1 MSEKEQIARREGCQA
16 QAHPWIVQSAGVGV
30 WGTEASTTSA
40 TIDAAVL
47 GGKAATLAR
56 LSAAGLSVPAWLVVT
71 PAALAASLSP
81 ETYDRLTAAGDEMA
95 AAAILAELTLA
106 GDVRAALADALQRLS
121 PDGEPVAV
129 RSSMVAEDGQQHSFA
144 GQFESFLN
152 VSPDTTAADGVAAKV
167 VAVWRAAF
175 APQVYAYRRERG
187 IAAQPV
193 VPAVLIQRMVQADA
207 AGIAFSADPVS
218 GRRGVA
224 VVAAVRGLGDELAAG
239 HATGDTWQV
248 DRQGKVTP
256 DVIEDAAAPVL
267 DAATVGEVA
276 ALARRCAAHFARPQD
291 IEWAVE
297 DGRLWLLQSRPITT
311 LVGMADPDGSAT
323 IWDNSNIVES
333 YGGMTTPLTYSF
345 ARRAYQEVYQEL
357 CRILGVRRSVIQQQ
371 QVVFANLVGYVRGRI
386 YYNLLNWYRILALL
400 PGFKANR
407 HFMEQMMGVKES
419 LPESI
424 VADLAAATWRE
435 RLRDRVDL
443 ARTVVGLMAAAAGL
457 ERRKAR
463 FLVRLRQALGDETPD
478 FSLWRA
484 DELVAYYRRLES
496 DLLPHWDAPLVND
509 FFAMIFYGVL
519 RWLTMAWCGD
529 EQGTLHNDL
538 LTGQGEM
545 ISAEPAQR
553 VREMAALARRADAD
567 DPKFSTRLRS
577 GTLAETTAA
586 LEQHLDFAAA
596 YHAYLARFGERCL
609 NELKLE
615 SATLHDNP
623 MPLLRAVGQVA
634 LEPGDAIVDTT
645 ADAAAQAR
653 SAPAR
658 AAEAQV
664 AAALANKPLRRRLF
678 AWVLDQARRRV
689 RDRENLRF
697 ERTRVFGRA
706 RRILR
711 ALGERL
717 YAADALDDPADV
729 FMLEA
734 GEVCGWVEGTATCAD
749 LRGLVAVRRRQ
760 LAAWAD
766 LPEPPPR
773 FVTYGALYA
782 TDTLEGTGPAHA
794 DQAVI
799 EGEMVT
805 AVGASPGTVRGRA
818 RVVHDPLTA
827 ALEPGDIVVA
837 DHTDPSWIMI
847 LPLASALVVVRG
859 SLLSHAAI
867 VARELNVPAVVGVS
881 GAMTWLRDGD
891 WIEVDGRAGTVRRLS
906 PDEVHTG

>member
-1 MSEKEQIARREGCQA
+1 MNGERYVVEVVTAVRRA
-16 QAHPWIVQSAGVGV
+16 WIVLPDDGRGAAQ
-30 WGTEASTTSA
+30 
-40 TIDAAVL
+40 IDAAQV
-47 GGKAATLAR
+47 GGKAATLAA
-56 LSAAGLSVPAWLVVT
+56 LEAAGLPVPAWFAVT
-71 PAALAASLSP
+71 PAALEASLLP
-81 ETYDRLTAAGDEMA
+81 EQYARLTTSQDAST
-95 AAAILAELTLA
+95 AAAILDDLTLDA
-106 GDVRAALADALQRLS
+106 AVAAALEQALKQLA
-121 PDGEPVAV
+121 PNGEAVAV
-129 RSSMVAEDGQQHSFA
+129 RSSVVAEDGPHHSFA
-144 GQFESFLN
+144 GQFASFLN
-152 VSPDTTAADGVAAKV
+152 VPPDQVAEKV
-167 VAVWRAAF
+167 MAVWRAAF

-187 IAAQPV
+187 MAAQPI
-193 VPAVLIQRMVQADA
+193 VPAVLVQRMVQADA

-218 GRRGVA
+218 GRRGEA
-224 VVAAVRGLGDELAAG
+224 VVTAVRGLGDELAAG
-239 HATGDTWQV
+239 LATGDTWTV
-248 DRQGKVTP
+248 DRAGKVTP
-256 DVIEDAAAPVL
+256 GTLADAANPVL
-267 DAATVGEVA
+267 DEVTVGAVA

-291 IEWAVE
+291 IEWASE
-297 DGRLWLLQSRPITT
+297 GGRLWLLQSRPITT
-311 LVGMADPDGSAT
+311 LAGMADPDGSMT
-323 IWDNSNIVES
+323 IWDNSNIIES

-371 QVVFANLVGYVRGRI
+371 EVVFANLVGYVRGRI

-419 LPESI
+419 LPDSI

-435 RLRDRVDL
+435 RLVDRVDL
-443 ARTVVGLMAAAAGL
+443 ARTVVGLVAAAAGL

-463 FLVRLRQALGDETPD
+463 FLARLRRALGDETPD

-519 RWLTMAWCGD
+519 RRLTAAWCGD
-529 EQGTLHNDL
+529 EEGSLHNDL

-553 VREMAALARRADAD
+553 VRELAALARQADAVE
-567 DPKFSTRLRS
+567 PGFSARLRG
-577 GTLAETTAA
+577 GTWAEIEPALARHPA
-586 LEQHLDFAAA
+586 FAAA
-596 YHAYLARFGERCL
+596 YQAYLDRFGERCL

-615 SATLHDNP
+615 SATLHDDP
-623 MPLLRAVGQVA
+623 MPLLRAVGQASLDPANGRVD
-634 LEPGDAIVDTT
+634 DAVSD
-645 ADAAAQAR
+645 QA
-653 SAPAR
+653 APAR
-658 AAEAQV
+658 AAEARV
-664 AAALANKPLRRRLF
+664 AAALAGKPLRRRVF
-678 AWVLDQARRRV
+678 NWVLGQARRRV

-717 YAADALDDPADV
+717 YAAGALDDPADV
-729 FMLEA
+729 FMLEV

-749 LRGLVAVRRRQ
+749 LRGLVAVRRSQ
-760 LAAWAD
+760 LAAWAE
-766 LPEPPPR
+766 LPEPPAR
-773 FVTYGALYA
+773 FVTHGALHE
-782 TDTLEGTGPAHA
+782 TQTLEAVGPVSAET
-794 DQAVI
+794 VI
-799 EGEMVT
+799 EGDLVT
-805 AVGASPGTVRGRA
+805 GVGASPGKVRGRA
-818 RVVHDPLTA
+818 RVVHDPLAA

-881 GAMTWLRDGD
+881 GATRWLRDGD
-891 WIEVDGRAGTVRRLS
+891 LIEVDGRAGTVRRLAPAAAS
-906 PDEVHTG
+906 